1 MAARREGPRRRVL
14 PPPAPAG
21 VPIIMMRR
29 GRGRTDLPAF
39 LMLLGASV
47 VVRSASAGA
56 TSPSATACGDC
67 LLAGFLLWLLGV
79 MLLSFHRAQT
89 LRRLIVGRLLR
100 RFF

>member
-1 MAARREGPRRRVL
+1 MAARREGPRRRAL
-14 PPPAPAG
+14 QPPA
-21 VPIIMMRR
+21 PIIMMRR

-89 LRRLIVGRLLR
+89 LRRFIVGRLLR

>member
-1 MAARREGPRRRVL
+1 
-14 PPPAPAG
+14 
-21 VPIIMMRR
+21 MMRR

-56 TSPSATACGDC
+56 TSSSATATGEW

-89 LRRLIVGRLLR
+89 LRRFIVGRLLR
-100 RFF
+100 LRFF

>member
-14 PPPAPAG
+14 PPPAPAA

-56 TSPSATACGDC
+56 TSSSATACGDC

-89 LRRLIVGRLLR
+89 LRRFIVGRLLR